1 MTHEPAHP
9 REWLPELALG
19 VLPEAE
25 ADPVRAHLEGCAE
38 CREEFAIMARAAEV
52 LPLAAPAEAPS
63 TDGRE
68 RLLARVKTEP
78 RAGATILT
86 FPRRALW
93 SAAAAAAVVL
103 VFVGAGAFW
112 AGSQSATGD
121 DELAGR
127 QEAVVLAAATGE
139 LEVSRG
145 GGGTARVAL
154 VRAPGEQS
162 GFAYVEGL
170 PELPEGRAYQAW
182 FSRDGASFEPSSV
195 FDSADGGVWL
205 DANDAMRNYVAL
217 AFTIEDAGGA
227 EQPTSDP
234 FTVVPLNP
242 SAASR

>member
-38 CREEFAIMARAAEV
+38 CQAEFVTMTRAAEL
-52 LPLAAPAEAPS
+52 LPLAAPAEVPG
-63 TDGRE
+63 TGGRE

-78 RAGATILT
+78 RSGGKILA
-86 FPRRALW
+86 FRRRAAW
-93 SAAAAAAVVL
+93 GAVAAAAVL
-103 VFVGAGAFW
+103 LLFVGVGGFW
-112 AGSQSATGD
+112 AGQQTGPD
-121 DELAGR
+121 AELVDR
-127 QEAVVLAAATGE
+127 QGAVVVAAATGE

-154 VRAPGEQS
+154 VRAPGEQA
-162 GFAYVEGL
+162 GFAFVEGL
-170 PELPEGRAYQAW
+170 PELPAGRAYQAW
-182 FSRDGASFEPSSV
+182 FSRDGATFEPSSV
-195 FDSADGGVWL
+195 FSSSDGGVWL
-205 DANDAMRNYVAL
+205 TAGDAMRNYVAL
-217 AFTIEDAGGA
+217 AFTIEDDGGA
-227 EQPTSDP
+227 EQPPSDP